1 MNQCFKI
8 FTVIIIISVL
18 FTPLP
23 SFAVSDTTNVNLNV
37 TGVICNN
44 NGICEPWLGE
54 DSSNC
59 PSDCLVVPPVGGAPF
74 SPDTTPPLIYNL
86 FISKITLNST
96 EIFWETN
103 EQALCQLFWGK
114 TQEYKEEVISE
125 TAFYR
130 KHSTKLTKLLP
141 ATTYHFKITCRDTSR
156 NESETTDQKFTTLSP
171 PDTTP
176 PANVPNFEAI
186 AGDSQITL
194 SWQNPPDPDFK
205 AVKIMRSEKF
215 YPSDPSDGISV
226 YDGKGT
232 SFLDKGLKNGVR
244 YYYTAFTY
252 DKIGNYSSGAIT
264 SAVPQKPLPPEE
276 IPPEILPPPEEIPPV
291 IPPPPEIEKLTL
303 KDFDFWQED
312 KKIPLEEGIKIKTET
327 EKPLT
332 ISIPYESVPEVLK
345 TIMVTLEKEG
355 KFFSFLL
362 RVNKEKTAYLSTL
375 VPPEEAKVYPL
386 TFTILDYKNQTLK
399 KISGQLEV
407 KKTEARPLSVPWY
420 MKIINSVLNWLQSIW
435 QAIKNIFTF

>member
-1 MNQCFKI
+1 MEKKGIIFLAVLI
-8 FTVIIIISVL
+8 FSFSFTVLTFGQNPQQEEVNINAEVPQRPGGVFVPPSQPIIVSEPIPEHPEIPKSLIINENAAYTNSLNVAL
-18 FTPLP
+18 SLSAKNAFQMAISNTTD
-23 SFAVSDTTNVNLNV
+23 FAGISWEPYQTTKKWTLTKGDGKKTVYAKFRSPDGGVSQVISDTIIL
-37 TGVICNN
+37 
-44 NGICEPWLGE
+44 
-54 DSSNC
+54 
-59 PSDCLVVPPVGGAPF
+59 
-74 SPDTTPPLIYNL
+74 DTTPP
-86 FISKITLNST
+86 
-96 EIFWETN
+96 TN
-103 EQALCQLFWGK
+103 VF
-114 TQEYKEEVISE
+114 
-125 TAFYR
+125 
-130 KHSTKLTKLLP
+130 
-141 ATTYHFKITCRDTSR
+141 
-156 NESETTDQKFTTLSP
+156 
-171 PDTTP
+171 
-176 PANVPNFEAI
+176 NFEAI

>member
-1 MNQCFKI
+1 MNFKKFQI
-8 FTVIIIISVL
+8 VICIIALFNPISLVL
-18 FTPLP
+18 
-23 SFAVSDTTNVNLNV
+23 AVSDAID
-37 TGVICNN
+37 VIQQVIKGIPCNY
-44 NGICEPWLGE
+44 NGICEPQWGE
-54 DSSNC
+54 TAEFC
-59 PSDCLVVPPVGGAPF
+59 SDCGGAVYI
-74 SPDTTPPLIYNL
+74 SPSLPIVVAESIPEHPEIPKSLIINNNAVYTTSLDVTLSLSAENVFQMAISNSPDFAGISWEPYQTTKKWTLTKGDGKKTVYAKFRSPDGGVSQVISDTIILDTTPP
-86 FISKITLNST
+86 
-96 EIFWETN
+96 TN
-103 EQALCQLFWGK
+103 VF
-114 TQEYKEEVISE
+114 
-125 TAFYR
+125 
-130 KHSTKLTKLLP
+130 
-141 ATTYHFKITCRDTSR
+141 
-156 NESETTDQKFTTLSP
+156 
-171 PDTTP
+171 
-176 PANVPNFEAI
+176 NFEAI

>member
-1 MNQCFKI
+1 MNFKKFQI
-8 FTVIIIISVL
+8 VICIIALFNPISLVL
-18 FTPLP
+18 
-23 SFAVSDTTNVNLNV
+23 AVSDAID
-37 TGVICNN
+37 VIQQVIKGIPCNY
-44 NGICEPWLGE
+44 NGICEPQWGE
-54 DSSNC
+54 TAEFC
-59 PSDCLVVPPVGGAPF
+59 SDCGGAVYI
-74 SPDTTPPLIYNL
+74 SPSLPIVVAESIPEHPEIPKSLIINNNAVYTTSLDVTLSLSAENVFQMAISNSPDFAGISWEPYQTTKKWTLTKGDGKKTVYAKFRSPDGGVSQVISDTIILDTTP
-86 FISKITLNST
+86 ST
-96 EIFWETN
+96 
-103 EQALCQLFWGK
+103 
-114 TQEYKEEVISE
+114 
-125 TAFYR
+125 
-130 KHSTKLTKLLP
+130 
-141 ATTYHFKITCRDTSR
+141 
-156 NESETTDQKFTTLSP
+156 
-171 PDTTP
+171 
-176 PANVPNFEAI
+176 NVFNFEAI

>member
-1 MNQCFKI
+1 MNFKKFQI
-8 FTVIIIISVL
+8 VICIIALFNPISLVL
-18 FTPLP
+18 
-23 SFAVSDTTNVNLNV
+23 AVSDAID
-37 TGVICNN
+37 VIQQVIKGIPCNY
-44 NGICEPWLGE
+44 NGICEPQWGE
-54 DSSNC
+54 TAEFC
-59 PSDCLVVPPVGGAPF
+59 SDCGGAVYISPSLPIVVAESIPEHPEIPKSLIINNNAVYTTSLDVTLSLSAENVF
-74 SPDTTPPLIYNL
+74 QMAISNSPDFAGISWEPYQTT
-86 FISKITLNST
+86 KKWTLT
-96 EIFWETN
+96 KGD
-103 EQALCQLFWGK
+103 GK
-114 TQEYKEEVISE
+114 KTVYAKFRSPDGGVSQVIS
-125 TAFYR
+125 
-130 KHSTKLTKLLP
+130 
-141 ATTYHFKITCRDTSR
+141 DTII
-156 NESETTDQKFTTLSP
+156 L
-171 PDTTP
+171 DTTQST
-176 PANVPNFEAI
+176 NVFNFEAI

>member
-1 MNQCFKI
+1 LTFGQNPQQEEVNINAEVPQRPGGVFVPPSQPIIVSEPIPEHPEIPKSLIINENAAYTNSLNVALSLSAKNAFQMAISNTTDFAGISWEPYQTTKKWTLTKGDGKK
-8 FTVIIIISVL
+8 TVYAKFRSPDGGVSQVI
-18 FTPLP
+18 
-23 SFAVSDTTNVNLNV
+23 SDTIIL
-37 TGVICNN
+37 
-44 NGICEPWLGE
+44 
-54 DSSNC
+54 
-59 PSDCLVVPPVGGAPF
+59 
-74 SPDTTPPLIYNL
+74 DTTPP
-86 FISKITLNST
+86 
-96 EIFWETN
+96 TN
-103 EQALCQLFWGK
+103 VF
-114 TQEYKEEVISE
+114 
-125 TAFYR
+125 
-130 KHSTKLTKLLP
+130 
-141 ATTYHFKITCRDTSR
+141 
-156 NESETTDQKFTTLSP
+156 
-171 PDTTP
+171 
-176 PANVPNFEAI
+176 NFEAI